1 LILLILTFGT
11 EGEKNKFEYIYAKY
25 KRLLYSKAY
34 GILRDHMMAEDA
46 VSEAMLRVYKNL
58 GKIGDPD
65 GGKSVAFVVTIVKN
79 VSLTMLKRKNSNV
92 TELLQDNSQDDFELE
107 SDVVSRMSAGE
118 IYCMLKKVNEEYRNV
133 FLLKYAYDMS
143 NKEIGKMMGISP
155 NNVGV
160 LLHRA
165 KKKISVLRKRRGCI

>member
-1 LILLILTFGT
+1 
-11 EGEKNKFEYIYAKY
+11 
-25 KRLLYSKAY
+25 
-34 GILRDHMMAEDA
+34 
-46 VSEAMLRVYKNL
+46 
-58 GKIGDPD
+58 
-65 GGKSVAFVVTIVKN
+65 
-79 VSLTMLKRKNSNV
+79 MLKRKNSNV
-92 TELLQDNSQDDFELE
+92 TELLQDNSRDDFELE

-118 IYCMLKKVNEEYRNV
+118 IYCMLNKVNEEYRNV

-165 KKKISVLRKRRGCI
+165 KKKISVLLEKEGIAYEKA